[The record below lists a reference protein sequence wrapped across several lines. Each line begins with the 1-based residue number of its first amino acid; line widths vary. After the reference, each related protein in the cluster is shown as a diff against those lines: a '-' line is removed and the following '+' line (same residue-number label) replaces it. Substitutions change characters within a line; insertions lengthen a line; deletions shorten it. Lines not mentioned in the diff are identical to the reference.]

1 MLGGE
6 GETPAPKPQ
15 HCRPGQIA
23 QGVGRHTCVCVFGA
37 GGESYV
43 PCGDVTTPPPA
54 TAASLEKFVRGLL
67 GAVAQVGEGR
77 RKCDSV
83 CVCEFA
89 HFLSTSEGRGIE
101 WGGHCLRGWAGEK
114 GAGGAD
120 LWGEAGTQPRR
131 PLSSGGCPPLAGGS
145 TGEWARGPPAGA
157 QDPAGDEVRE
167 TGGRCV

>member
-1 MLGGE
+1 M
-6 GETPAPKPQ
+6 
-15 HCRPGQIA
+15 
-23 QGVGRHTCVCVFGA
+23 CVFGA

-101 WGGHCLRGWAGEK
+101 WGGALPQRLG
-114 GAGGAD
+114 
-120 LWGEAGTQPRR
+120 WGEGGWGRR
-131 PLSSGGCPPLAGGS
+131 SVG
-145 TGEWARGPPAGA
+145 
-157 QDPAGDEVRE
+157 
-167 TGGRCV
+167 